1 MEKPVLVK
9 CHLCGATAQ
18 SAFAYALFSERE
30 KYLGVIYRGVCKE
43 CLDQYIDRIKTARR
57 GRAEGLIWL
66 AMFLPAGVL
75 LALLA
80 QQAAFRA
87 SGYALVALAFLLLT
101 GSRLQQ
107 LGEAKRARRAGDAEN
122 EAKYGEQICREDA
135 RHTSRRA
142 KLIPLRPEYAEE
154 GFSASRIGEENG
166 ISSAAAETVK
176 TAASQVLANLP
187 GGTAALP

>member
-1 MEKPVLVK
+1 MLNGGSERISSCLTYIREGVWRLEKPVLVK

-80 QQAAFRA
+80 QQAAFGRPDMR
-87 SGYALVALAFLLLT
+87 L
-101 GSRLQQ
+101 SRL
-107 LGEAKRARRAGDAEN
+107 RS
-122 EAKYGEQICREDA
+122 CC
-135 RHTSRRA
+135 
-142 KLIPLRPEYAEE
+142 
-154 GFSASRIGEENG
+154 
-166 ISSAAAETVK
+166 
-176 TAASQVLANLP
+176 
-187 GGTAALP
+187 